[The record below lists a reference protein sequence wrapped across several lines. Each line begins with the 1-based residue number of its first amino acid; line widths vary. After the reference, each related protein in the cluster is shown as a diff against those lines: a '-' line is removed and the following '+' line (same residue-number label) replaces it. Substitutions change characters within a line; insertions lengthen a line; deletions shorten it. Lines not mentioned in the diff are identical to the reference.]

1 MQLEIIVNFL
11 LRILDTITRGEAEEK
26 DLELL
31 EEIGKMMKV
40 TSLCALGKDAPNPIL
55 STLRYFRDEYT
66 AHITQKRCPAG
77 VCRALIEYSIDGDA
91 CTGCGACVQACPES
105 AISGKAKEPHVIDGK
120 KCIKC
125 GLCLD
130 ACAFDAVKVS

>member
-1 MQLEIIVNFL
+1 M
-11 LRILDTITRGEAEEK
+11 LRILDAITRGEGGEK

-31 EEIGKMMKV
+31 EEIGRMMKV

-55 STLRYFRDEYT
+55 STLRYFKDEYR
-66 AHITQKRCPAG
+66 AHIEHKTCPAR
-77 VCRALIEYSIDGDA
+77 VCRDIIEYSIDGDV
-91 CTGCGACVQACPES
+91 CTGCGACMRACPEA
-105 AISGKAKEPHVIDGK
+105 AISGEAKEPHVIDQK

-130 ACAFDAVKVS
+130 VCAFEAVKVN